1 MMARTYTHASNAVQ
15 SEREKEPA
23 RFHART
29 DTHMCSHI
37 LHTHT
42 HTHTQITHSLPCSSH
57 TRHRCRHLH
66 SITCYPYPPGLLRGH
81 QDSQLRYAI
90 LALCA
95 ALRQAPGLRAARL
108 RRSVPR
114 TGGLPTVPSQRHAA
128 MPLRRDDTRPAVH
141 CYGAELRQ
149 HVWQGEGHRT
159 DGEWMGRRRGG
170 RLGRRMVRARGWV
183 GVGVAVRIGLRDEEA
198 ANRRRNGLYVDIH
211 AISSPTHGHSTTPFF
226 RRIANMGAGHGVR
239 PPLPAAMPPWRVLL
253 LHGCRY
259 QGVRVRQHQQ
269 EPPLLQA
276 LHLRP
281 PLQQ

>member
-1 MMARTYTHASNAVQ
+1 M
-15 SEREKEPA
+15 
-23 RFHART
+23 
-29 DTHMCSHI
+29 
-37 LHTHT
+37 
-42 HTHTQITHSLPCSSH
+42 
-57 TRHRCRHLH
+57 
-66 SITCYPYPPGLLRGH
+66 
-81 QDSQLRYAI
+81 
-90 LALCA
+90 
-95 ALRQAPGLRAARL
+95 
-108 RRSVPR
+108 
-114 TGGLPTVPSQRHAA
+114 PSQRHTAV
-128 MPLRRDDTRPAVH
+128 PLRRDDTRPAVH

-149 HVWQGEGHRT
+149 HVWQGERAPCSRGV
-159 DGEWMGRRRGG
+159 DGQAWRGG
-170 RLGRRMVRARGWV
+170 RLGRWKVRAGGWV